1 MFRGRN
7 CSEIVGKLDTNGPVR
22 QVRCYWDYRGNG
34 LTGKWERDVT
44 RVVMMSAVASIP
56 RFDRAVRPLPTTD
69 ETMAVVERVFAEQV
83 AKRLHGAILRYSD
96 RLFLLRAAHRLHIER
111 FRANLIIAL
120 VQRETRPERVGSE
133 VGATVGKGSG
143 VLWRVGVVLLVE
155 AVVVAAGYAV
165 WRGF

>member
-1 MFRGRN
+1 
-7 CSEIVGKLDTNGPVR
+7 
-22 QVRCYWDYRGNG
+22 
-34 LTGKWERDVT
+34 
-44 RVVMMSAVASIP
+44 MSAVAQIP
-56 RFDRAVRPLPTTD
+56 RFSRAVRPLPTTD

-120 VQRETRPERVGSE
+120 VQREARSKGVVSE
-133 VGATVGKGSG
+133 APVPMGKGSG
-143 VLWRVGVVLLVE
+143 VLWRVGVVLMVE
-155 AVVVAAGYAV
+155 AVVVASLYGV

>member
-1 MFRGRN
+1 
-7 CSEIVGKLDTNGPVR
+7 
-22 QVRCYWDYRGNG
+22 
-34 LTGKWERDVT
+34 
-44 RVVMMSAVASIP
+44 MSAVARIP
-56 RFDRAVRPLPTTD
+56 RFGRAAALPTTD

-120 VQRETRPERVGSE
+120 VQRETRPKR
-133 VGATVGKGSG
+133 G

-155 AVVVAAGYAV
+155 AVIVASLYGV